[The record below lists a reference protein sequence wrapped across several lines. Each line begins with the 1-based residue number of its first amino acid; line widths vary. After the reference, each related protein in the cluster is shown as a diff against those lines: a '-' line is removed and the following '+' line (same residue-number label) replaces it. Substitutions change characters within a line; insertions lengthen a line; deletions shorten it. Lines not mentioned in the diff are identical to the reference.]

1 MFDLRY
7 IFDHYKSRFVVAP
20 NIDTPWRK
28 FGITGNGQK
37 MSIFSLA
44 IIYHGLEQPA
54 RDIHGAYRATSLSI
68 VASFRGAT
76 FSRRHLQST
85 GTEKED
91 FNSAIHLIVCLCLVR
106 QQNREEK
113 VKGAK
118 TLTFASKFGI
128 DSGALLRL
136 PVSMLANQA
145 NLSL

>member
-20 NIDTPWRK
+20 NIDTCWRK
-28 FGITGNGQK
+28 FGITGNGPE

-44 IIYHGLEQPA
+44 IFYHGLEQPA
-54 RDIHGAYRATSLSI
+54 RDIHGAYRATSLLSI

-76 FSRRHLQST
+76 FSCRHLQST
-85 GTEKED
+85 G
-91 FNSAIHLIVCLCLVR
+91 SAIHLIVCLRLVR